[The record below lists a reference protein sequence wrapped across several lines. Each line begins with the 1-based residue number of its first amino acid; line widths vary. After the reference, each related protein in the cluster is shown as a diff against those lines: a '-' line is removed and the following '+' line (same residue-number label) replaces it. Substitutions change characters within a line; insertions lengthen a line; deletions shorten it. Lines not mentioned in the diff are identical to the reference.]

1 MAPFNMRYVCRSQ
14 LPVHCWL
21 CFCFVLC
28 LSWFIACISINTG
41 GKSANLIL
49 LCYVHTGYH
58 SRYCSFFLIYSGC
71 EVNSQGL
78 RVRSKLRLKWFIMAL
93 CPFVASSHHVGSG
106 TDKELSHF
114 WFLSVFHF
122 QSNITIFQKTPVP
135 DISAKQFESLLLFP
149 LENFLLCM
157 ESCDCNTHWN
167 VDRCKTCGEYIYKG
181 KKFNARKETVQNELY
196 MGLPIFRFYIK
207 CTRCLAEITFKV
219 SVFSSFSS
227 INSSETKI
235 SALEVSTSHCLCHS
249 L

>member
-1 MAPFNMRYVCRSQ
+1 MIYYYCVPSWLHLVMWVLEQTRS
-14 LPVHCWL
+14 LVT
-21 CFCFVLC
+21 FC
-28 LSWFIACISINTG
+28 
-41 GKSANLIL
+41 
-49 LCYVHTGYH
+49 
-58 SRYCSFFLIYSGC
+58 
-71 EVNSQGL
+71 
-78 RVRSKLRLKWFIMAL
+78 
-93 CPFVASSHHVGSG
+93 
-106 TDKELSHF
+106 
-114 WFLSVFHF
+114 FLSVFHF

-135 DISAKQFESLLLFP
+135 AEQFESLLLFP
-149 LENFLLCM
+149 LENFLLCI
-157 ESCDCNTHWN
+157 ESRDCNTSWN